1 MSLIPDK
8 EREHLRKIFQEGLRD
23 EVKLVVFT
31 QEFECEYC
39 KETRQLMEELT
50 ALSDKIKLELYDF
63 QKDAEKAKELG
74 IDKIPAIALIGRRDY
89 RIRFFGI
96 PTGYEF
102 SALIEDIVDVSQST
116 TRLSDRTRERLK
128 ALNRSIH
135 IQVFVTPTCPYCPKA
150 VRLAHQF
157 AMENEFI
164 KADTVEAVEFP
175 HLAHKYNVMSVP
187 KTVINET
194 AEFVG
199 AVPEDT
205 FLENLLKTLASP
217 QPPADTPTEP

>member
-1 MSLIPDK
+1 MSLIPDR
-8 EREHLRKIFQEGLRD
+8 EREHLRKIFDEGLRD
-23 EVKLVVFT
+23 EVKLVIFT
-31 QEFECEYC
+31 QEFECQYC

-89 RIRFFGI
+89 QIRFFGI
-96 PTGYEF
+96 PAGYEF
-102 SALIEDIVDVSQST
+102 SALIEDVVDVSRGT
-116 TRLSDRTRERLK
+116 TRLSDRTREGLK
-128 ALNRSIH
+128 AVNRPIH
-135 IQVFVTPTCPYCPKA
+135 IQVFVTPTCPYCPKTA
-150 VRLAHQF
+150 RLAHQF

-164 KADTVEAVEFP
+164 RADTVEAAEFP
-175 HLAHKYNVMSVP
+175 HLAHKYNVMGVP

-194 AEFVG
+194 VEFVG

-205 FLENLLKTLASP
+205 LLENLLKALTSS
-217 QPPADTPTEP
+217 